1 MTDRTLT
8 QPDLGPLEP
17 LLADPAVTEIMVNGT
32 TGVFV
37 MREGQLA
44 RTDVQFESEDH
55 ILNVIRCI
63 TDPLGLA
70 LDARSPIVETRL
82 SDGSR
87 VNAVIAPIALAG
99 PLLTIRKFRQFGLRW
114 DQIVEYGSVDQRQVD
129 FLRACVQAR
138 LGMVIG
144 GGTSSGKTTV
154 MNALTEFIP
163 DTERVVTA
171 EVSAELQLRNAH
183 VVAMESRPPDAD
195 GRGAV
200 TMTDLI
206 LNAQRMRPD
215 RIITGEV
222 QGSEAWDMLK
232 VMTLGYDGSMF
243 TIHADSPHDVLE
255 RLEMMCTVATNLPL
269 LQIRARLAK
278 AIDVIT
284 MQLQLKDGRRKLV
297 SICEVVALKNN
308 VIELQ
313 DIFRFE
319 QSGEQDGRILGEFR
333 PTGYR
338 PTFAHKL
345 DLPAAF
351 FDR

>member
-1 MTDRTLT
+1 MMDKS

-17 LLADPAVTEIMVNGT
+17 LLADPGITEIMVNGMN
-32 TGVFV
+32 GVYV
-37 MREGQLA
+37 IKEGRLA

-55 ILNVIRCI
+55 ILTVIRTI
-63 TDPLGLA
+63 TDPLGLV
-70 LDARSPIVETRL
+70 LDAHSPIVEARL

-87 VNAVIAPIALAG
+87 FNAVIAPIALNG

-144 GGTSSGKTTV
+144 GGTASGKTTV
-154 MNALTEFIP
+154 MNALSEFIP
-163 DTERVVTA
+163 DDERVVTA
-171 EVSAELQLRNAH
+171 EVTAELQLRNVH
-183 VVAMESRPPDAD
+183 VVSMEARPPDVD

-200 TMTDLI
+200 TMADLV

-243 TIHADSPHDVLE
+243 TIHADSTHDALE

-284 MQLQLKDGRRKLV
+284 MQLLLKDGRRKLV
-297 SICEVVALKNN
+297 TISEVVGLQNN
-308 VIELQ
+308 VIETQ

-319 QSGEQDGRILGEFR
+319 QMGEQDGRIQGEFR
-333 PTGYR
+333 LTGYR
-338 PTFAHKL
+338 PTFASRL
-345 DLPAAF
+345 DLPEDF
-351 FDR
+351 FDQ